1 MCVFTLFDD
10 ETNERVI
17 TLLWVDDIIITGN
30 TLSIVERI
38 IGCIESN
45 VKKISKM
52 GEITRYIGIDLKR
65 DRANHTLE
73 LTQVP
78 YTKSVIEKF
87 GPNLKAT
94 SVPLNPYHDYRAK
107 NEGEVN
113 PPLHA
118 ELGSLRYLSDRT
130 KPTLQLPLSLL
141 QTGALN
147 PTQVQIDGVKHVI
160 RYLTGSVSDGL
171 TFARGLETDPL
182 VELFGMCDASYIPS
196 YDSKGQLGYA
206 LFLNLNSGAIEAKSC
221 KDSTVST
228 SAAHVKLKAMYLLM
242 LSIIWARGFLL
253 ELGFEQ
259 HEPTTIWTDSASAQL
274 LATSFQ
280 LSSKSQH
287 LTMRIKKW

>member
-1 MCVFTLFDD
+1 
-10 ETNERVI
+10 
-17 TLLWVDDIIITGN
+17 
-30 TLSIVERI
+30 
-38 IGCIESN
+38 
-45 VKKISKM
+45 M

-94 SVPLNPYHDYRAK
+94 SVLLNPYHDYRAK

-147 PTQVQIDGVKHVI
+147 PTQVQIDGDKHVI
-160 RYLTGSVSDGL
+160 RYLTGYVSDGL
-171 TFARGLETDPL
+171 TF
-182 VELFGMCDASYIPS
+182 
-196 YDSKGQLGYA
+196 
-206 LFLNLNSGAIEAKSC
+206 N
-221 KDSTVST
+221 
-228 SAAHVKLKAMYLLM
+228 
-242 LSIIWARGFLL
+242 
-253 ELGFEQ
+253 
-259 HEPTTIWTDSASAQL
+259 
-274 LATSFQ
+274 
-280 LSSKSQH
+280 
-287 LTMRIKKW
+287 